1 MSSASK
7 TEYNLFSML
16 IFFTFF
22 SHLMKILEKIDL
34 IVAIIGIS
42 WQIFLLDDSLAEI
55 LRLISSQYFLLQQQ
69 LIFIKI

>member
-1 MSSASK
+1 
-7 TEYNLFSML
+7 ML